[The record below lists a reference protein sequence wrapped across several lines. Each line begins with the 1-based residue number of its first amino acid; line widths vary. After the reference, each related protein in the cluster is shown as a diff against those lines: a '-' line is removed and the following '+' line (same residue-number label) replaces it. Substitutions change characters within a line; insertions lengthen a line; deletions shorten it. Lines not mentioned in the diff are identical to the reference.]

1 MPAPER
7 GGQELAVILGG
18 TGDIGGAIAR
28 RLAGPG
34 CELVLGYLQNRERAE
49 ATARELQA
57 KGAAVHLVDGNVASA
72 EVLDRIAA
80 LVEERGGRCRHLVHC
95 VAVTGFKPLSEVKP
109 NQWDLILQ
117 VSTRSLLAA
126 AQRLARSLE
135 RAGGSIIALSSAGSV
150 RFVPHYGALGPAKAA
165 LEATV
170 RQLAIEFAGKGIRV
184 NAVRAGLIE
193 GSVARLLPAELRDEA
208 IRRSPWGRLGTTDE
222 VAAAAAFLLSDDAS
236 WITGH
241 VLDVDGGGLISA

>member
-1 MPAPER
+1 MPVPER
-7 GGQELAVILGG
+7 DGPAIAVVLGG
-18 TGDIGGAIAR
+18 TGDIGGAISR
-28 RLAGPG
+28 RLARAG
-34 CELVLGYLQNRERAE
+34 CELVLGYLNNRDRAE

-57 KGAAVHLVDGNVASA
+57 AGATVEIVEGNVANP

-80 LVEERGGRCRHLVHC
+80 LIEERGGYCRHLVHS

-117 VSTRSLLAA
+117 VSARSLLAA
-126 AQRLARSLE
+126 AQRLARPLE
-135 RAGGSIIALSSAGSV
+135 RARGSILALSSAGSV
-150 RFVPHYGALGPAKAA
+150 RFVPSYGALGPAKAA

-170 RQLAIEFAGKGIRV
+170 RQLAVEFAARGIRV

-193 GSVARLLPAELRDEA
+193 GAVARSLSTELREEA
-208 IRRSPWGRLGTTDE
+208 IRRNPWGRLGTPDE
-222 VAAAAAFLLSDDAS
+222 VAAAAVFLLSDDAS

>member
-7 GGQELAVILGG
+7 DGPAIAVVLGG
-18 TGDIGGAIAR
+18 TGDIGGAISR
-28 RLAGPG
+28 RLARAG
-34 CELVLGYLQNRERAE
+34 CELVLGYLNNRDRAE

-57 KGAAVHLVDGNVASA
+57 AGATVALVEGNVASP

-80 LVEERGGRCRHLVHC
+80 LLEERGGHCRHLVHS
-95 VAVTGFKPLSEVKP
+95 VAVTGFKPLSAVKP

-117 VSTRSLLAA
+117 VSARSLLAA
-126 AQRLARSLE
+126 AQRLAQPLE
-135 RAGGSIIALSSAGSV
+135 RARGSIIALSSAGSV
-150 RFVPHYGALGPAKAA
+150 RFVPRYGALGPAKAA

-170 RQLAIEFAGKGIRV
+170 RQLAIELAARRIRV

-193 GSVARLLPAELRDEA
+193 GAVARSLSTELRDEA
-208 IRRSPWGRLGTTDE
+208 IRRNPWGRLGTPDE
-222 VAAAAAFLLSDDAS
+222 VAAAAVFLLSDDAS

-241 VLDVDGGGLISA
+241 VLDVDGGALISA

>member
-1 MPAPER
+1 MQAPER
-7 GGQELAVILGG
+7 DGTAISVVLGG
-18 TGDIGGAIAR
+18 TGDIGAAIAR
-28 RLAGPG
+28 RLARAG
-34 CELVLGYLQNRERAE
+34 CELVLGYLDNRARAE
-49 ATARELQA
+49 ASARALRADGATVEL
-57 KGAAVHLVDGNVASA
+57 VEGNVASP

-80 LVEERGGRCRHLVHC
+80 LIDERGGHCRHLVHT
-95 VAVTGFKPLSEVKP
+95 VAVTGFKPLSQVRP

-117 VSTRSLLAA
+117 VSARSLLAA
-126 AQRLARSLE
+126 AQRLVLPLE
-135 RAGGSIIALSSAGSV
+135 RARGSILALSSAGSI

-170 RQLAIEFAGKGIRV
+170 RQLAVEFAGKGIRV

-193 GSVARLLPAELRDEA
+193 SAVAASLPAELRDGA
-208 IRRSPWGRLGTTDE
+208 IRRSPWGRLGTPDE
-222 VAAAAAFLLSDDAS
+222 VAAAAVFLLSDDAS